1 MPREKKKRKEGKEMG
16 NPNEPKVGQQRLGKK
31 EKR

>member
-16 NPNEPKVGQQRLGKK
+16 NPNEPKVGPTKTRKEGK
-31 EKR
+31 